1 MSDPVDHNCVNVC
14 LNFLQANCQRSYGAM
29 CDLGQS
35 VLEIDIHVCMFQE
48 PYVDEGRMCGLPAD
62 TNVFL
67 SSSGGAAVAV
77 FDKSLVCMRIDECA
91 LPDGVC
97 VWVEGLVG
105 EMLVLF
111 LL

>member
-48 PYVDEGRMCGLPAD
+48 PYVHEGRMCGLPAD